1 MEKALLSLGLTET
14 ESKVYIALLKKGT
27 SLAGKITKE
36 IGIHRRTVYDAI
48 ERLVEKGLVSYI
60 TEDNKKYFEA
70 VNPERLFDILREKEG
85 LLLNVINEMNSFYK
99 STKDKRETLFFRGK
113 QALKSVF
120 DDQIKNGKEILMLS
134 KGIDVNEII
143 KFYFPR
149 FDAARVEKKIHIK
162 ILFDE
167 GAKKLSYIKK
177 IPLAKIKYLK
187 DGNSSLMSTYIYGD
201 NVSLVVWTNEPI
213 AILIRQKEFA
223 DGFRNYFNLLWN
235 IRKD

>member
-1 MEKALLSLGLTET
+1 
-14 ESKVYIALLKKGT
+14 
-27 SLAGKITKE
+27 
-36 IGIHRRTVYDAI
+36 
-48 ERLVEKGLVSYI
+48 
-60 TEDNKKYFEA
+60 
-70 VNPERLFDILREKEG
+70 
-85 LLLNVINEMNSFYK
+85 MNSFYK

-149 FDAARVEKKIHIK
+149 FDAAR
-162 ILFDE
+162 